1 MNKNNNNNIK
11 EKKSE
16 QPQLVEFVVTAR
28 KYATRLTKKH
38 MMRKPWVKPIEE
50 EIRASLP
57 GTVLSV
63 NVKCGDEVKAGDL
76 LLVHEA
82 MKMKNQVRAP
92 FDGIIKAVHVTADM
106 RIKKDFVMIEFE

>member
-1 MNKNNNNNIK
+1 MNKNNNNNK

-28 KYATRLTKKH
+28 KYATTLTKKH

-57 GTVLSV
+57 GTILSV

-92 FDGIIKAVHVTADM
+92 FDGIIKAVPVTADM
-106 RIKKDFVMIEFE
+106 RIKKDFIMIEFE